1 MHIATEE
8 QESNI
13 QLIRFKIRDILHR
26 FEIDRAVFFGLLS
39 KIWGMA
45 AGPTTAILIAFCFT
59 RELQGYYYTF
69 ATIVALQVFA
79 ELGLGSVLVQFA
91 SHEWSKLSMD
101 KSGCIV
107 GDKDALSR
115 LVSIANIAFKWY
127 LVGGILLAIG
137 LGVGGYVFFSTSP
150 DSGINWTL
158 PWFSLCITTGIIVYL
173 IPVWSLLEGCNQ
185 VATLYT
191 FRFFQSVI
199 TGITVWI
206 SILAGGG
213 LWTASISGL
222 VILLGSICFLKWRYW
237 TFLKTLLFT
246 KPQGLRIK
254 WRADLLP
261 MQWRIAVSTIS
272 GYFCVSFFTPVLFKF
287 HGPIVAG
294 QCGMTWCLV
303 AGLGVI
309 ATAWIMPKIPQF
321 GMLIA
326 LKKYKELDN
335 LFWRLTKVVVII
347 TALTGFAIWF
357 LVYILYAFNLP
368 FAIRILPP
376 LPTGLFLLAQAFLN
390 VSIPFSCYL
399 RAHKREP
406 LMYLT
411 LLAGILTG
419 SSTLILGKYYSVT
432 AMAAGFLTINS
443 IVIPVVFII
452 WYFCRK
458 EWHAET

>member
-1 MHIATEE
+1 MHIVTEE
-8 QESNI
+8 LESNI
-13 QLIRFKIRDILHR
+13 QLIRSKIRGMLQR
-26 FEIDRAVFFGLLS
+26 LEIDRAVFFGLLS
-39 KIWGMA
+39 KIWGIA
-45 AGPTTAILIAFCFT
+45 AGPITAILIVLCFT

-69 ATIVALQVFA
+69 ATIVALQIFA
-79 ELGLGSVLVQFA
+79 ELGLGTVIVQFA
-91 SHEWSKLSMD
+91 SHEWSKLTID
-101 KSGCIV
+101 QSGRIV

-127 LVGGILLAIG
+127 LVGGILVTIG

-150 DSGINWTL
+150 DSGINWTS
-158 PWFSLCITTGIIVYL
+158 PWFSLCIITGIIVYL

-185 VATLYT
+185 VARLYK
-191 FRFFQSVI
+191 FRFFQSII
-199 TGITVWI
+199 TGIIVWI
-206 SILAGGG
+206 AILNGGG

-222 VILLGSICFLKWRYW
+222 VMLLCSICFLKWKYW
-237 TFLKTLLFT
+237 AFLKTLLFT
-246 KPQGLRIK
+246 KPQGPKIK
-254 WRADLLP
+254 WRADMLP
-261 MQWRIAVSTIS
+261 MQWKIAVSWIS
-272 GYFCVSFFTPVLFKF
+272 GYFCVSLFTPVLFKY

-294 QCGMTWCLV
+294 QTGMTWILV
-303 AGLGVI
+303 SALGVI
-309 ATAWIMPKIPQF
+309 SNAWIIPKVPQF

-335 LFWRLTKVVVII
+335 LFWRLTKMVVIVTI
-347 TALTGFAIWF
+347 LTGCAIWF
-357 LVYILYAFNLP
+357 LVYILYTVNLAF
-368 FAIRILPP
+368 AARILPP

-390 VSIPFSCYL
+390 VSVPFSCYM

-411 LLAGILTG
+411 LFAGISTG
-419 SSTLILGKYYSVT
+419 SATLILGKYSSVT
-432 AMAAGFLTINS
+432 AVAAGFLTINS